1 MRKQNSEFLTAFTS
15 EATQDI
21 KNTDCF
27 GYVELDDFACY
38 VMADGIEDQLE
49 AISAKLAVDT
59 VVTVF
64 SETPSMSRRM
74 MKKCLIAANKA
85 LLEAKSKTTLKASI
99 LIVLTDYVKLRYGQA
114 GNIRLSLYRNGFI
127 KEKTTD
133 QSLAMNL
140 VKSGEISQD
149 KVAAHEERNNLYTYL
164 GQAQEFR
171 PYISHKIKLTNEDM
185 IALYT
190 RAIWENIDEG
200 EIKDVFADA
209 SDKPQEL
216 VDTLEDLLMSRQP
229 ENLGKYT
236 FAAIFINKVFIDPN
250 KRKKRKKIIV
260 LTVTA
265 AVIILVLSIV
275 MYVHFQQRQK
285 KIADM
290 KQSYTDTIEYIQMNN
305 YMRAEE
311 TCKDAQSMANE
322 LKDGGMQKEL
332 GNYCKLI
339 EAVLAAQED
348 LDNDKYKEAQDGFK
362 EALVRSRY
370 ADNIGKD
377 YISDKLSL
385 TADYLSVY
393 DCIALGDALASNLQY
408 SEAEEKYLEAKEIAT
423 KIYFDKGRTEAVD
436 ALEKLY
442 SDQKDQKE
450 KEKEEQ
456 QDRINKEETAANYL
470 AQGDSA
476 FAQGDYNS
484 AKVYYQSAWQKYK
497 ELKDKVQQKIVK
509 DKISVTDQKI
519 QERELKEKEAEDYVA
534 QAVKCMDNKNYS
546 GAKKYYLFARDI
558 YAGMKD
564 DEKVAEIER
573 KIEIVEMNEE
583 EQKESSSK
591 GITAEIGGE

>member
-74 MKKCLIAANKA
+74 MKKCLIEANKA

-190 RAIWENIDEG
+190 RDIWENIDEG

-216 VDTLEDLLMSRQP
+216 VDTLEDLLLSRQP

-260 LTVTA
+260 LTATA
-265 AVIILVLSIV
+265 AVIILALSIV
-275 MYVHFQQRQK
+275 LYVHCQQRQK

-290 KQSYTDTIEYIQMNN
+290 RQSYTDTIEYIQMNN
-305 YMRAEE
+305 YTRAEE

-558 YAGMKD
+558 YAEMKD
-564 DEKVAEIER
+564 DERVAEIER